1 MPNKRYI
8 SGRRFE
14 YQVKETLEKK
24 GWTII
29 RSSGSKGLFDLVG
42 VKFGSVDGKINFWKY
57 QLHIGFWQLKKHIPE
72 HISNMIRGKI
82 FYKLTKTIQSVGLPR
97 ITIYNNFV
105 ENSEDCIVCIKNE
118 RTKEEK
124 YIIVSFGVI
133 YTLPKKKK
141 K

>member
-1 MPNKRYI
+1 MPNKNYLA
-8 SGRRFE
+8 GRRFE
-14 YQVKETLEKK
+14 YQVKEALEKM

-42 VKFGSVDGKINFWKY
+42 VKFESVDKKINFWNY

-72 HISNMIRGKI
+72 HIADMVRGKI
-82 FYKLTKTIQSVGLPR
+82 VNKLTKTIQAVGIPR

-105 ENSEDCIVCIKNE
+105 ENSEDCFVCIKDE

-124 YIIVSFGVI
+124 YIMVSFGVI
-133 YTLPKKKK
+133 YTTFKKKK